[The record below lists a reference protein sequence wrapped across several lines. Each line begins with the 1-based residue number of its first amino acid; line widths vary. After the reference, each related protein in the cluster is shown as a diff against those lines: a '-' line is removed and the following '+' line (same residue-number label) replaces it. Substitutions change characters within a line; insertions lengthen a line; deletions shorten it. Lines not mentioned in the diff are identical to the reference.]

1 MKRFAL
7 LCSLALVCF
16 ALPAALLAADNP
28 ALGTWKLNL
37 EKSKFPAGMAPKVLT
52 RTLTADGDNV
62 KYAFEGQASDGSDI
76 NYSFSVK
83 YDGKDAEVTGTGAPM
98 GTDHIAITRVNSHQF
113 SAALKKGGKPV
124 ATSTAVVSH
133 DGKTSTVSTKGTGAD
148 GKPFKSTSLYDKQ

>member
-1 MKRFAL
+1 MKRFAQ
-7 LCSLALVCF
+7 LCTLALVCL
-16 ALPAALLAADNP
+16 ALPATLLAADNP

-37 EKSKFPAGMAPKVLT
+37 EKSKFPAGMAPKALT
-52 RTLTADGDNV
+52 RTITADGDNV
-62 KYAFEGQASDGSDI
+62 KYAFEGQAADGSAI

-83 YDGKDAEVTGTGAPM
+83 YDGKDAEVAGTGAPL

-113 SAALKKGGKPV
+113 SASLKKGGKPV

-148 GKPFKSTSLYDKQ
+148 GKPFKSSSVYDKQ